1 MSKTQAN
8 TNAAIKNTDTPIG
21 GKSDL
26 GQSGKFVR
34 ENQKSLIF
42 IGGAIIVMV
51 LLYLGYQ
58 KLYLAPR
65 EETADSQMYEAQEW
79 WKSKDWDKA
88 IKGDA
93 GYPGFEKIISEY
105 SNTKAANLA
114 YYYLGIAYLN
124 KGEYRKAVDNLTNFR
139 GSDNMV
145 AALALGGT
153 GDAYVELKDYDKAE
167 TYFKKAADKA
177 SNKFLSPFYLKKLG
191 LVYEA
196 QKDYKSASDTYKK
209 VKTDY
214 PESTEAQSMDGY
226 IARAEAQ
233 VQ

>member
-8 TNAAIKNTDTPIG
+8 SKAPVTRNDF
-21 GKSDL
+21 

-34 ENQKSLIF
+34 DNQKSLVF
-42 IGGAIIVMV
+42 IAGAIVLMI

-65 EETADSQMYEAQEW
+65 EETANKQMYVAQDFWAKKE
-79 WKSKDWDKA
+79 WDKA

-93 GYPGFEKIISEY
+93 GYPGFEKIIADY

-124 KGEYRKAVDNLTNFR
+124 KGEFRKAVENLTNYR
-139 GSDNMV
+139 GSDSMV
-145 AALALGGT
+145 AAEALGST
-153 GDAYVELKDYDKAE
+153 GDAYVEMKDYDKAE

-196 QKDYKSASDTYKK
+196 EKQYKDASDTYKK
-209 VKTDY
+209 LKSDY
-214 PESTEAQSMDGY
+214 PESNEAQNIDAY
-226 IARAEAQ
+226 IARVDAQ
-233 VQ
+233 L